1 MMHWSI
7 LGGHLMNKDC
17 TMEEMPFSR
26 FHMKIFAYSSGSTF
40 VDGYSLG
47 IIAIA
52 LAVMQNS
59 FDMSVTVIGLLGT
72 ATLAGMVLGGMFGGY
87 FTDKIGR
94 KKMFIIDMLVLAIV
108 TTLQFFATDPVQLI
122 ILRFVIG
129 IALGTDYPIAGSL
142 MSEFSPQ
149 KKRGALLGG
158 INGFWFV
165 GYAVS
170 FLVGYLLIP
179 LGDTSWRW
187 MLLSGAFPIVLLL
200 LARLN
205 MPESPHWL
213 VQQGRKEEA
222 EQIVQKIF
230 GDNVVVSND
239 TTGHIKTNFKD
250 IFRNG
255 QGKWT
260 FFVST
265 FWSLQVMTTFA
276 IGTYIPSIL
285 YEFGFQDGSQE
296 YLGSAIIN
304 IFYLIGVIPAL
315 YLIERYGR
323 RPTLI
328 WPFLIST
335 LALFALGYA
344 SGLNAPFTVILLLFI
359 IYGIF
364 NTAMGCHQWI
374 YPYELFP
381 TNIRGTGGGFTTTI
395 SRVASAIST
404 FFFPVIL
411 TNFGVSNTMYIAGF
425 LLFIGFVISV
435 MMAPETKNMNL
446 QEAGSIR

>member
-1 MMHWSI
+1 
-7 LGGHLMNKDC
+7 
-17 TMEEMPFSR
+17 
-26 FHMKIFAYSSGSTF
+26 
-40 VDGYSLG
+40 
-47 IIAIA
+47 
-52 LAVMQNS
+52 
-59 FDMSVTVIGLLGT
+59 
-72 ATLAGMVLGGMFGGY
+72 
-87 FTDKIGR
+87 
-94 KKMFIIDMLVLAIV
+94 
-108 TTLQFFATDPVQLI
+108 
-122 ILRFVIG
+122 
-129 IALGTDYPIAGSL
+129 
-142 MSEFSPQ
+142 
-149 KKRGALLGG
+149 GG

-187 MLLSGAFPIVLLL
+187 MLLSGAFPIILLL

-230 GDNVVVSND
+230 GDNVVVSKD
-239 TTGHIKTNFKD
+239 TTGHKKTNFKD

-328 WPFLIST
+328 WP
-335 LALFALGYA
+335 
-344 SGLNAPFTVILLLFI
+344 
-359 IYGIF
+359 
-364 NTAMGCHQWI
+364 
-374 YPYELFP
+374 
-381 TNIRGTGGGFTTTI
+381 
-395 SRVASAIST
+395 
-404 FFFPVIL
+404 
-411 TNFGVSNTMYIAGF
+411 
-425 LLFIGFVISV
+425 
-435 MMAPETKNMNL
+435 
-446 QEAGSIR
+446 

>member
-1 MMHWSI
+1 
-7 LGGHLMNKDC
+7 MNKVQ
-17 TMEEMPFSR
+17 TMEEMPFQR

-52 LAVMQNS
+52 LSIMQNNS
-59 FDMSVTVIGLLGT
+59 FEMSVTVVGLLGT
-72 ATLAGMVLGGMFGGY
+72 ATLAGMVIGGAVGGY

-108 TTLQFFATDPVQLI
+108 TALQFFATDPTQLI

-149 KKRGALLGG
+149 KNRGALLGG

-179 LGDTSWRW
+179 LGDESWRW

-213 VQQGRKEEA
+213 LQQGRKEEA
-222 EQIVQKIF
+222 NKIVQDVF
-230 GDNVVVSND
+230 GKNVVVSQEG
-239 TTGHIKTNFKD
+239 TKHKKTNFLD
-250 IFRNG
+250 IFRHG

-285 YEFGFQDGSQE
+285 SEFGFQNGSQE

-304 IFYLIGVIPAL
+304 IFYLIGVLPAL
-315 YLIERYGR
+315 YLVEKFGR

-328 WPFLIST
+328 WPFLVST
-335 LALFALGYA
+335 IALFALGLA
-344 SGLNAPFTVILLLFI
+344 SGLHASFTIILLLFI
-359 IYGIF
+359 VYGIF

-395 SRVASAIST
+395 SRIASAIST
-404 FFFPVIL
+404 FFFPAIL
-411 TNFGVSNTMYIAGF
+411 ANFGLSVTMYIAAT
-425 LLFIGFVISV
+425 LLLIGFIISAI
-435 MMAPETKNMNL
+435 MAPETKNMNL
-446 QEAGSIR
+446 EQAGSIR